1 MTLNGHPVN
10 STFLDSVLI
19 PTIIVFIESIAEF
32 VYKSKISFS
41 FSFKLRKLFM
51 HYVEDMM
58 NDSIYCICLR
68 ICLIVTGSCLS
79 TEVITCCLCDSS
91 LLPTMIYCTKNI

>member
-68 ICLIVTGSCLS
+68 ICLIVT
-79 TEVITCCLCDSS
+79 
-91 LLPTMIYCTKNI
+91 